1 MSILSAVSRVIN
13 NFSTEI
19 KNRVVEVGSNL
30 KKSTEEFIG
39 EVVIK
44 AAVNRLKQGMLN
56 ALSSSNDTTK
66 DNGNDLSTNNPD
78 IEDVSS
84 PTLSTKKKLRQIPLW
99 LAVPV

>member
-66 DNGNDLSTNNPD
+66 DNGNDLSTNSPD
-78 IEDVSS
+78 IEDVSA
-84 PTLSTKKKLRQIPLW
+84 PTLSSKKKQRQIPLW